1 MFTGFSDKT
10 IDFMYGIR
18 LNNEKAWFEAHKSEY
33 LADFYDPMRD
43 LADEVYSAIEA
54 KYPHAGFI
62 RKVSRIYRDARRL
75 HGRGP
80 YKENLWFSIQPP
92 SEEWT
97 SKPTFW
103 FELLPDHWTCGLG
116 YYSPKAMTMAKFRA
130 RIDANP
136 KKVLALEKLLQGQSE
151 FSLEGAFYARKKE
164 CAVPALAE
172 WYNKKDFSFLHE
184 EKNSKVLYSP
194 DFSQRLIQSY
204 EFLMP
209 FYDYLITLDADPD
222 PRI

>member
-18 LNNEKAWFEAHKSEY
+18 LNNEKPWFEEHKSEY
-33 LADFYDPMRD
+33 LEHFYNPMRD
-43 LADEVYSAIEA
+43 LADEVYDKIEA
-54 KYPHAGFI
+54 HHPDYGFI

-116 YYSPKAMTMAKFRA
+116 YYAPKAAVMAKFRA
-130 RIDANP
+130 RIDENP
-136 KKVLALEKLLQGQSE
+136 KKMLSLQKKLAGQTE
-151 FSLEGAFYARKKE
+151 FVLEGASYARKKP
-164 CAVPALAE
+164 CCTPALEE
-172 WYNKKDFSFLHE
+172 WYNLKDFSFIHE
-184 EKNSKVLYSP
+184 EKNSAALYSP
-194 DFSQRLIQSY
+194 DLAARLIEGY

-209 FYDYLITLDADPD
+209 FYDYLITLDSDPD
-222 PRI
+222 PRV